1 MPRQQSD
8 VHTTRIHRTIRLGL
22 LAVLAVLVAL
32 ALLVG
37 GGRAGAVECKRKAF
51 PFYGQCWSRFEG
63 RDFTRELRRHGVDP
77 WRFAKRWPQLA
88 RVFRGDWPGPRPW
101 SDAWL
106 TERTPNRAQ
115 LWRIAVCETGGI
127 NGGVPL
133 WTHHNS
139 VYSGALGFVHS
150 TWSYYAPARFP
161 RPAAAASPAQ
171 QLYVGQI
178 LVYTFGGYSSW
189 PACSVRLGLR

>member
-1 MPRQQSD
+1 MRL
-8 VHTTRIHRTIRLGL
+8 ILTI
-22 LAVLAVLVAL
+22 AAL
-32 ALLVG
+32 AAALIVSSST
-37 GGRAGAVECKRKAF
+37 AAAIDCKRKAF
-51 PFYGQCWSRFEG
+51 PWYGECWSRFEG
-63 RDFTRELRRHGVDP
+63 PKFTKQLRAHGVDP
-77 WRFAKRWPQLA
+77 HVFARNWPQLA
-88 RVFRGDWPGPRPW
+88 RVFRKPWPGPKPW

-106 TERTPNRAQ
+106 AERTPNRGE
-115 LWRIAVCETGGI
+115 LYRIAVCETGGI

-139 VYSGALGFVHS
+139 TYSGALGFLHS

-161 RPAAAASPAQ
+161 RPAAAASAAQ

-189 PACSVRLGLR
+189 PACSIRLGLR